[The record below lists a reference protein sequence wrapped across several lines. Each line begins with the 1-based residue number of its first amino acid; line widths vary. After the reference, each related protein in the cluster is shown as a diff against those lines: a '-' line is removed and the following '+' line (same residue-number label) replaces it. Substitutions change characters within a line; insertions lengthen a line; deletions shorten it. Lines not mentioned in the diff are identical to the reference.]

1 MTEQPNVNTLEIH
14 NAMLTFDD
22 FVALNGISLQAKKGQ
37 FVSLLGPSGCGKTT
51 LLKVIAGFY
60 SLDSG
65 EVLIHQQ
72 DMHHVKPEHRD
83 TAMCFQSYALFPHL
97 SVAENIGFGLK
108 QMKMAKTDIHDRVA
122 QTAAQVSLNAHL
134 PKLPAQLSGG
144 QQQRVALAR
153 ALAVRP
159 EIVLFD
165 EPLSNLDAKL
175 RDKVRLEIRQL
186 QRSHGFTAIY
196 VTHDRAE
203 ALSMSDIVVVMNAG
217 KIEQTG
223 TPDEIYYSPVNR
235 FVAGFVGQA
244 NVMKARVVDSDSS
257 TGIYR
262 IACVLGEMEI
272 HSHVPPV
279 SDKVYTFWR
288 PEDALLSE
296 HSAGKNTLA
305 FAIGPVSFLGNL
317 SELQVHPL
325 GHEET
330 EYQWC
335 IQLVGKNHIREGDN
349 VNFSIAPDKIRFLRE
364 SYS

>member
-1 MTEQPNVNTLEIH
+1 MTEPLNVNTLEIH

-22 FVALNGISLQAKKGQ
+22 FVALNGISLQARKGQ

-60 SLDSG
+60 TLDSG
-65 EVLIHQQ
+65 NVLIHQQ

-97 SVAENIGFGLK
+97 SVAENIGFGLR
-108 QMKMAKTDIHDRVA
+108 QRKMEKTDIHVRVA
-122 QTAAQVSLNAHL
+122 QTAAQVSLNARMSN
-134 PKLPAQLSGG
+134 LPAQLSGG

-203 ALSMSDIVVVMNAG
+203 ALSMSDVVVVMNAG

-244 NVMKARVVDSDSS
+244 NVMKARVLESDSS

-262 IACVLGEMEI
+262 IACVLGEMVI

-296 HSAGKNTLA
+296 HSTGKNTLA
-305 FAIGPVSFLGNL
+305 FEIGAVSFLGNL

-325 GHEET
+325 GHAET

-335 IQLVGKNHIREGDN
+335 IQLVGKNPIREGDN